1 MATNLQ
7 QEFCKLRDTYIEK
20 QFGRLNEMQR
30 AAVFTTSGPLLI
42 LAGAGS
48 GKTTVLVN
56 RIANLIR
63 FGSAH
68 GSSWTPREVTEDD
81 VKALRTALMT
91 GTDAPGWLDGMLRK
105 DAVRSWNVMA
115 ITFTNKA
122 AGELK
127 ERLRNMLGGEE
138 GDEVFASTFH
148 SACVRILRRWA
159 EEIGY
164 PRSFTIYD
172 TDDSQRVMKTV
183 YKELSVDDKFF
194 PVKSAINQMSRWK
207 DQLVSPAEAL
217 QTPAKDTKG
226 ALAARVYAAYEKK
239 LKEAG
244 AFDFDD
250 LIYQTVQLLAE
261 HKEVRDFYQNKYRYL
276 LVDEYQ
282 DTSVAQFRLVSL
294 LTGPEK
300 NICVVGDDDQSIYR
314 FRGAT
319 IENILN
325 FERVYPGTK
334 TIRLEQ
340 NYRSTSNIL
349 NAANCVIQHNTERKG
364 KTLWTQN
371 GEGDKV
377 QVYTAENEQDEAS
390 HIADI
395 IGQHL
400 REGGHLADH
409 AVLYRMNAQSA
420 PLESYFT
427 RAGIPHKIVGGQR
440 FNDRKEVK
448 DIHSYMSIVAN
459 PRDDVRL
466 RRIINE
472 PARKIG
478 ATTIDVIADL
488 AGQEGVSMLE
498 IIRHAD
504 QYAKLSRAIA
514 PLYKFYQIYE
524 RLQDSLENKTLDEFA
539 SDVIEITGYK
549 AMLEADAAKGHE
561 DAADRLQNLGQ
572 LVNNVKNYCDQQG
585 EEASLEG
592 YLEDIALISDIDNYN
607 ESADQ
612 VVLMTIHSAK
622 GLEFPYVF
630 LIGMEEGVFPS
641 EMSKYSE
648 ADLEEERR
656 LAYVGITRAKKE
668 LYISNSVTRML
679 YGRTQRNEPS
689 RFLREIE
696 PEYLEE
702 TRSPVLEQRSRLG
715 GWGSSYSDT
724 VPGGA
729 SGYSGASGW
738 GRGSASYGSYGGSTG
753 YGNRSGYLNREYNA
767 GESRGFGSG
776 YAGRG
781 SSSSGYGSSYGSR
794 SGSVGGSG
802 GFGSG
807 YSRPATPETPAKQIN
822 FTGTPAV
829 KTNANTTK
837 HYEPG
842 DVVEHKVFGRG
853 TVVAVK
859 PAAGDQIVEIRFEKV
874 GVKKTMANFAPLT
887 KITEERE
894 YDDRS
899 IDRPHPGAGKGGGRS
914 GQALL
919 LRCPY
924 HRPAGR
930 AG

>member
-1 MATNLQ
+1 MAIDLR
-7 QEFCKLRDTYIEK
+7 QEFCALRDTYIEK
-20 QFGRLNEMQR
+20 QFGRLNAMQR
-30 AAVFTTSGPLLI
+30 EAVFTTNGPLLI

-63 FGSAH
+63 FGAAH
-68 GSSWTPREVTEDD
+68 GSQWVPREVTEDD
-81 VKALRTALMT
+81 VKALRMAIMT
-91 GTDAPGWLDGMLRK
+91 NTDAPFWLDGMLHK

-172 TDDSQRVMKTV
+172 TDDAQRVMKSV
-183 YKELSVDDKFF
+183 YKELSIDDKFF

-207 DQLVSPAEAL
+207 DQLVSPEEAL
-217 QTPAKDTKG
+217 RTPARDTKG
-226 ALAARVYAAYEKK
+226 ALAAKVYAAYEKK
-239 LKEAG
+239 LKDAG

-250 LIYQTVQLLAE
+250 LIYQTVQLLAGHE
-261 HKEVRDFYQNKYRYL
+261 EVRQFYQNKYRYL

-325 FERVYPGTK
+325 FERIYPGTK

-364 KTLWTQN
+364 KTLWTKN

-377 QVYTAENEQDEAS
+377 QVYTAENEQDEAM
-390 HIADI
+390 HIADV

-400 REGGHLADH
+400 KEGGHLADH

-420 PLESYFT
+420 PIESYFT

-459 PRDDVRL
+459 ARDDVRL

-478 ATTIDVIADL
+478 NTTIEVIADL
-488 AGQEGVSMLE
+488 AAQENTSMLE
-498 IIRHAD
+498 IISHAD
-504 QYAKLSRAIA
+504 QYARLARSIM
-514 PLYKFYQIYE
+514 PILKFWQIYE
-524 RLQDSLENKTLDEFA
+524 KLQESLETRTLDEFA
-539 SDVIEITGYK
+539 SDVIELSGYK
-549 AMLEADAAKGHE
+549 AMLEQEIAKGHE

-572 LVNNVKNYCDQQG
+572 LVNNVKNYCDQHG
-585 EEASLEG
+585 EEATLEG
-592 YLEDIALISDIDNYN
+592 YLEDIALISDIDSYN
-607 ESADQ
+607 ESSDQ

-641 EMSKYSE
+641 EMSRYSE

-702 TRSPVLEQRSRLG
+702 TRSPVLEQRSRMG
-715 GWGSSYSDT
+715 GWGSGYSDT

-729 SGYSGASGW
+729 SGYSGPSGYS
-738 GRGSASYGSYGGSTG
+738 RSSYGGG
-753 YGNRSGYLNREYNA
+753 YGSGYSSGGSRGYLNREYNA
-767 GESRGFGSG
+767 GEDRGFGSA

-781 SSSSGYGSSYGSR
+781 RSSTGYGSGYGSSPQSAPR
-794 SGSVGGSG
+794 SG
-802 GFGSG
+802 GFGAG
-807 YSRPATPETPAKQIN
+807 YSGGTLPKTSSGFASPAPRPVADASR
-822 FTGTPAV
+822 
-829 KTNANTTK
+829 
-837 HYEPG
+837 HYQPG

-853 TVVAVK
+853 TVLKVK
-859 PAAGDQIVEIRFEKV
+859 PAAGDQIVEINFEKV
-874 GVKKTMANFAPLT
+874 GIKKTMANFAPLT
-887 KITEERE
+887 RITEE
-894 YDDRS
+894 
-899 IDRPHPGAGKGGGRS
+899 
-914 GQALL
+914 
-919 LRCPY
+919 
-924 HRPAGR
+924 
-930 AG
+930 

>member
-1 MATNLQ
+1 
-7 QEFCKLRDTYIEK
+7 
-20 QFGRLNEMQR
+20 MQR
-30 AAVFTTSGPLLI
+30 EAVFTTNGPLLI

-63 FGSAH
+63 FGAAH
-68 GSSWTPREVTEDD
+68 GSQWVPREVTEDD
-81 VKALRTALMT
+81 VKALRMAIMT
-91 GTDAPGWLDGMLRK
+91 NTDAPSWLDGMLRK

-172 TDDSQRVMKTV
+172 TDDAQRVMKSV
-183 YKELSVDDKFF
+183 YKELSIDDKFF

-207 DQLVSPAEAL
+207 DQLVSPEEAL
-217 QTPAKDTKG
+217 RTPARDTKG
-226 ALAARVYAAYEKK
+226 ALAAKVYAAYEKK
-239 LKEAG
+239 LKDAG

-250 LIYQTVQLLAE
+250 LIYQTVQLLAGHE
-261 HKEVRDFYQNKYRYL
+261 EVRQFYQNKYRYL

-325 FERVYPGTK
+325 FERIYPGTK

-364 KTLWTQN
+364 KTLWTKN

-377 QVYTAENEQDEAS
+377 QVYTAENEQDEAM
-390 HIADI
+390 HIADV

-400 REGGHLADH
+400 KEGGHLADH

-420 PLESYFT
+420 PIESYFT

-459 PRDDVRL
+459 ARDDVRL

-478 ATTIDVIADL
+478 NTTIEVIADL
-488 AGQEGVSMLE
+488 AAQENTSMLE
-498 IIRHAD
+498 IISHAD
-504 QYAKLSRAIA
+504 QYARLARSIM
-514 PLYKFYQIYE
+514 PILKFWQIYE
-524 RLQDSLENKTLDEFA
+524 KLQESLETRTLDEFA
-539 SDVIEITGYK
+539 SDVIELSGYK
-549 AMLEADAAKGHE
+549 AMLEQEIAKGHE

-572 LVNNVKNYCDQQG
+572 LVNNVKNYCDQHG
-585 EEASLEG
+585 EEATLEG
-592 YLEDIALISDIDNYN
+592 YLEDIALISDIDSYN
-607 ESADQ
+607 ESSDQ

-656 LAYVGITRAKKE
+656 LAYVGITRAKKGA
-668 LYISNSVTRML
+668 LHL
-679 YGRTQRNEPS
+679 QQRDPDA
-689 RFLREIE
+689 LW
-696 PEYLEE
+696 PH
-702 TRSPVLEQRSRLG
+702 PAQRAQPLFARDRAGVYRGDPQPDAGAPLSAGRLG
-715 GWGSSYSDT
+715 
-724 VPGGA
+724 
-729 SGYSGASGW
+729 
-738 GRGSASYGSYGGSTG
+738 
-753 YGNRSGYLNREYNA
+753 
-767 GESRGFGSG
+767 FGLQR
-776 YAGRG
+776 YRAGRRIG
-781 SSSSGYGSSYGSR
+781 
-794 SGSVGGSG
+794 
-802 GFGSG
+802 
-807 YSRPATPETPAKQIN
+807 
-822 FTGTPAV
+822 
-829 KTNANTTK
+829 
-837 HYEPG
+837 
-842 DVVEHKVFGRG
+842 
-853 TVVAVK
+853 
-859 PAAGDQIVEIRFEKV
+859 
-874 GVKKTMANFAPLT
+874 
-887 KITEERE
+887 
-894 YDDRS
+894 
-899 IDRPHPGAGKGGGRS
+899 
-914 GQALL
+914 L
-919 LRCPY
+919 LRCLRLGPQPLRRFQFQFRRPLRLPECRIQRRQPGLRGRLRRARHVRVRQRGQPQPFGRFWCRLWPRRSPQGSGETGAV
-924 HRPAGR
+924 HRGTGGKASRQHPETLR
-930 AG
+930 AGGYRGA

>member
-715 GWGSSYSDT
+715 GWGSNYSDT

-738 GRGSASYGSYGGSTG
+738 GRGSSSYGSYGGSTG

-781 SSSSGYGSSYGSR
+781 TSSSGYGSSYGSH
-794 SGSVGGSG
+794 SGSVGGPG

-807 YSRPATPETPAKQIN
+807 YSRPAAPKTPAKQIN
-822 FTGTPAV
+822 FTGTPAA

-874 GVKKTMANFAPLT
+874 GIKKTMANFAPLT
-887 KITEERE
+887 KITEE
-894 YDDRS
+894 
-899 IDRPHPGAGKGGGRS
+899 
-914 GQALL
+914 
-919 LRCPY
+919 
-924 HRPAGR
+924 
-930 AG
+930 

>member
-1 MATNLQ
+1 MATDLK
-7 QEFCKLRDTYIEK
+7 QEFCALRDTYIEK

-30 AAVFTTSGPLLI
+30 KAAFTTNGPLLI

-68 GSSWTPREVTEDD
+68 GSDWTPREVTEED
-81 VKALRTALMT
+81 VKALRMAIMT
-91 GTDAPGWLDGMLRK
+91 GTDAPAWLDGMLRK

-159 EEIGY
+159 EQIGY

-172 TDDSQRVMKTV
+172 TDDAQRVMKTV
-183 YKELSVDDKFF
+183 YKELSIDDKFF

-207 DQLVSPAEAL
+207 DQLVSPEEAL
-217 QTPAKDTKG
+217 RTPARDTKG
-226 ALAARVYAAYEKK
+226 AIAAKVYAAYEKK
-239 LKEAG
+239 LKDAG

-250 LIYQTVQLLAE
+250 LIYHTVQLLAE
-261 HKEVRDFYQNKYRYL
+261 HDEVREFYQNKYRYL

-325 FERVYPGTK
+325 FERIYPGTK

-364 KTLWTQN
+364 KTLWTKN

-377 QVYTAENEQDEAS
+377 HVYTAENEQDEAM
-390 HIADI
+390 HIADV

-400 REGGHLADH
+400 KAGGHLADH

-420 PLESYFT
+420 PIESYFT

-478 ATTIDVIADL
+478 NTTIEVIADL
-488 AGQEGVSMLE
+488 AAQENTSMLE
-498 IIRHAD
+498 IISHAD
-504 QYAKLSRAIA
+504 QYARLSRSMM
-514 PLYKFYQIYE
+514 PLLKFWQIYE
-524 RLQDSLENKTLDEFA
+524 RLQESLETRTCRKFQEFR
-539 SDVIEITGYK
+539 
-549 AMLEADAAKGHE
+549 H
-561 DAADRLQNLGQ
+561 
-572 LVNNVKNYCDQQG
+572 
-585 EEASLEG
+585 
-592 YLEDIALISDIDNYN
+592 
-607 ESADQ
+607 
-612 VVLMTIHSAK
+612 
-622 GLEFPYVF
+622 
-630 LIGMEEGVFPS
+630 
-641 EMSKYSE
+641 
-648 ADLEEERR
+648 
-656 LAYVGITRAKKE
+656 
-668 LYISNSVTRML
+668 
-679 YGRTQRNEPS
+679 
-689 RFLREIE
+689 
-696 PEYLEE
+696 
-702 TRSPVLEQRSRLG
+702 
-715 GWGSSYSDT
+715 
-724 VPGGA
+724 
-729 SGYSGASGW
+729 
-738 GRGSASYGSYGGSTG
+738 
-753 YGNRSGYLNREYNA
+753 
-767 GESRGFGSG
+767 
-776 YAGRG
+776 
-781 SSSSGYGSSYGSR
+781 
-794 SGSVGGSG
+794 
-802 GFGSG
+802 
-807 YSRPATPETPAKQIN
+807 
-822 FTGTPAV
+822 
-829 KTNANTTK
+829 
-837 HYEPG
+837 
-842 DVVEHKVFGRG
+842 
-853 TVVAVK
+853 
-859 PAAGDQIVEIRFEKV
+859 
-874 GVKKTMANFAPLT
+874 
-887 KITEERE
+887 
-894 YDDRS
+894 
-899 IDRPHPGAGKGGGRS
+899 
-914 GQALL
+914 
-919 LRCPY
+919 CPT
-924 HRPAGR
+924 
-930 AG
+930 

>member
-261 HKEVRDFYQNKYRYL
+261 HKEARDFYQNKYRYL

-488 AGQEGVSMLE
+488 AEQEGVSMLE

-715 GWGSSYSDT
+715 GWGSNYSDT

-738 GRGSASYGSYGGSTG
+738 GRGSSSYGSYGGSTG

-794 SGSVGGSG
+794 SGSVGASG

-807 YSRPATPETPAKQIN
+807 YSRPAVPKTPAKQIN
-822 FTGTPAV
+822 FTGALST

-874 GVKKTMANFAPLT
+874 GIKKTMANFAPLT
-887 KITEERE
+887 KITEE
-894 YDDRS
+894 
-899 IDRPHPGAGKGGGRS
+899 
-914 GQALL
+914 
-919 LRCPY
+919 
-924 HRPAGR
+924 
-930 AG
+930 

>member
-377 QVYTAENEQDEAS
+377 QAYTAENEQDEAS

-715 GWGSSYSDT
+715 GWGSNYSDT

-738 GRGSASYGSYGGSTG
+738 GRGSSSYGNYGGSTG

-781 SSSSGYGSSYGSR
+781 SSSSGYGSGY
-794 SGSVGGSG
+794 SGSASSSG

-807 YSRPATPETPAKQIN
+807 YGRPAAPKTPAKQID
-822 FTGTPAV
+822 FTGTLAT
-829 KTNANTTK
+829 KTNANTKK

-874 GVKKTMANFAPLT
+874 GIKKTMANFAPLT
-887 KITEERE
+887 KITEE
-894 YDDRS
+894 
-899 IDRPHPGAGKGGGRS
+899 
-914 GQALL
+914 
-919 LRCPY
+919 
-924 HRPAGR
+924 
-930 AG
+930 

>member
-668 LYISNSVTRML
+668 LYISNSATRML

-738 GRGSASYGSYGGSTG
+738 GRGSSSYGSYGGSTG

-822 FTGTPAV
+822 FTGTPAA

-874 GVKKTMANFAPLT
+874 GIKKTMANFAPLT
-887 KITEERE
+887 KITEE
-894 YDDRS
+894 
-899 IDRPHPGAGKGGGRS
+899 
-914 GQALL
+914 
-919 LRCPY
+919 
-924 HRPAGR
+924 
-930 AG
+930 

>member
-715 GWGSSYSDT
+715 GWDSSYSDA

-738 GRGSASYGSYGGSTG
+738 GRGSSSYGSYGGSTG

-781 SSSSGYGSSYGSR
+781 SSSSGYGSSYGSH
-794 SGSVGGSG
+794 SGSVGGPG

-807 YSRPATPETPAKQIN
+807 YSRPAVPKTPAKQIN
-822 FTGTPAV
+822 FTGTPAA

-874 GVKKTMANFAPLT
+874 GIKKTMANFAPLT
-887 KITEERE
+887 KITEE
-894 YDDRS
+894 
-899 IDRPHPGAGKGGGRS
+899 
-914 GQALL
+914 
-919 LRCPY
+919 
-924 HRPAGR
+924 
-930 AG
+930 

>member
-1 MATNLQ
+1 MAASLQ
-7 QEFCKLRDTYIEK
+7 QEFCALRDTYIEK
-20 QFGRLNEMQR
+20 QFGRLNDMQR
-30 AAVFTTSGPLLI
+30 QAVFITDGPLLI

-68 GSSWTPREVTEDD
+68 GSDWTPREVTEED
-81 VKALRTALMT
+81 VKALKTAIMT
-91 GTDAPGWLDGMLRK
+91 GTDAPAWLDGMLRQN
-105 DAVRSWNVMA
+105 AVRSWNVMA

-159 EEIGY
+159 ESIGY

-172 TDDSQRVMKTV
+172 TDDSQRVMKAV
-183 YKELSVDDKFF
+183 YKELSIDDKFF
-194 PVKSAINQMSRWK
+194 PIKSAINQMSRWK
-207 DQLVSPAEAL
+207 DQLVSPEEAL
-217 QTPAKDTKG
+217 RTPARDTKG
-226 ALAARVYAAYEKK
+226 AIAAKVYAAYEKK
-239 LKEAG
+239 LREAG

-261 HKEVRDFYQNKYRYL
+261 HEDVREFYQNKYRYL

-325 FERVYPGTK
+325 FERIFPGTK

-364 KTLWTQN
+364 KTLWTRN
-371 GEGDKV
+371 DEGDKV
-377 QVYTAENEQDEAS
+377 QVYTAENEQDEAM
-390 HIADI
+390 HIADV
-395 IGQHL
+395 IGEHL
-400 REGGHLADH
+400 KEGGHLADH

-420 PLESYFT
+420 PIESYFT

-440 FNDRKEVK
+440 FNDRKVVK

-459 PRDDVRL
+459 ARDDVRL

-478 ATTIDVIADL
+478 NTTVDVIADL
-488 AGQEGVSMLE
+488 AAQQGISMLE
-498 IIRHAD
+498 VISHAD
-504 QYAKLSRAIA
+504 AYAKLSRAIM
-514 PLYKFYQIYE
+514 PLLKFWQIYE
-524 RLQDSLENKTLDEFA
+524 KLQESLETRTLDEFA
-539 SDVIEITGYK
+539 QDVIEVTGYK

-572 LVNNVKNYCDQQG
+572 LVNNVKNYCDQHG
-585 EEASLEG
+585 EDASLEG
-592 YLEDIALISDIDNYN
+592 YLEDIALISDIDSYN

-668 LYISNSVTRML
+668 LYISNSVSRML

-696 PEYLEE
+696 PEYIEE
-702 TRSPVLEQRSRLG
+702 TRSPALERRSSM

-738 GRGSASYGSYGGSTG
+738 GRNSSSFGGRTG
-753 YGNRSGYLNREYNA
+753 GYNSGGRSGYLNSEYN
-767 GESRGFGSG
+767 SG
-776 YAGRG
+776 AH
-781 SSSSGYGSSYGSR
+781 
-794 SGSVGGSG
+794 G
-802 GFGSG
+802 GFGDRYSKKQNTEYKRTVSTIAEMEALADDPDGYMSG
-807 YSRPATPETPAKQIN
+807 KISGKDYEGYVRDRMAGRTTSGFGENYSQKS
-822 FTGTPAV
+822 GTPLNDMKRVFFAGTPV
-829 KTNANTTK
+829 PKSAPTGPK
-837 HYEPG
+837 HYEVG
-842 DVVEHKVFGRG
+842 DIVEHKVFGRG
-853 TVVAVK
+853 RVLAVK
-859 PAAGDQIVEIRFEKV
+859 AAAGDQIVEINFEKV

-887 KITEERE
+887 KITEE
-894 YDDRS
+894 
-899 IDRPHPGAGKGGGRS
+899 
-914 GQALL
+914 
-919 LRCPY
+919 
-924 HRPAGR
+924 
-930 AG
+930 

>member
-1 MATNLQ
+1 MAASLQ
-7 QEFCKLRDTYIEK
+7 QEFCALRNTYIEK

-30 AAVFTTSGPLLI
+30 QAVFTTSGPLLI

-68 GSSWTPREVTEDD
+68 GSDWTPREVTEED
-81 VKALRTALMT
+81 VKALKMAIMT
-91 GTDAPGWLDGMLRK
+91 GTDAPAWLDGMLRQN
-105 DAVRSWNVMA
+105 AVRSWNVMA

-172 TDDSQRVMKTV
+172 TDDSQRVMKAV

-207 DQLVSPAEAL
+207 DQLIGPEEAL
-217 QTPAKDTKG
+217 RTPARDTKG
-226 ALAARVYAAYEKK
+226 ALAAKVYAAYEKK
-239 LKEAG
+239 LKDAG

-261 HKEVRDFYQNKYRYL
+261 HPDVREFYQNKYKYL

-325 FERVYPGTK
+325 FERIYPGTR

-364 KTLWTQN
+364 KTLWTKN
-371 GEGDKV
+371 SEGDKV
-377 QVYTAENEQDEAS
+377 QVYTAENEQDEAM

-395 IGQHL
+395 IGEHL
-400 REGGHLADH
+400 KAGGHLADH
-409 AVLYRMNAQSA
+409 AILYRMNAQSA
-420 PLESYFT
+420 PIESYFT

-478 ATTIDVIADL
+478 NTTVEVIADL
-488 AGQEGVSMLE
+488 AAQQGISMLDV
-498 IIRHAD
+498 ISHAD
-504 QYAKLSRAIA
+504 EYAKLSRAIM
-514 PLYKFYQIYE
+514 PLLKFWQIYE
-524 RLQDSLENKTLDEFA
+524 KLQESLETKTLDEFA
-539 SDVIEITGYK
+539 ADVIEITGYK

-572 LVNNVKNYCDQQG
+572 LVNNVKNYCDQHG

-668 LYISNSVTRML
+668 LYISNSVSRML

-696 PEYLEE
+696 PEYIEE
-702 TRSPVLEQRSRLG
+702 TRSPALERRSSM

-738 GRGSASYGSYGGSTG
+738 GRNTSSYGGRTG
-753 YGNRSGYLNREYNA
+753 GYLNREYNA
-767 GESRGFGSG
+767 GERSGFGSG

-781 SSSSGYGSSYGSR
+781 SSSTGYGGGYRSASGTGSS
-794 SGSVGGSG
+794 
-802 GFGSG
+802 GFGTG
-807 YSRPATPETPAKQIN
+807 YGRPAAPKAPAKTIQ
-822 FTGTPAV
+822 FTGAPA
-829 KTNANTTK
+829 KTTASAGTK
-837 HYEPG
+837 HYEVG

-853 TVVAVK
+853 RVMAVK
-859 PAAGDQIVEIRFEKV
+859 AAAGDQIVEINFEKV

-887 KITEERE
+887 KITEE
-894 YDDRS
+894 
-899 IDRPHPGAGKGGGRS
+899 
-914 GQALL
+914 
-919 LRCPY
+919 
-924 HRPAGR
+924 
-930 AG
+930 

>member
-738 GRGSASYGSYGGSTG
+738 GRGSSSYGSYGGSTG

-781 SSSSGYGSSYGSR
+781 SSSSGYGSSYGSH
-794 SGSVGGSG
+794 SGSVGGPG

-807 YSRPATPETPAKQIN
+807 YSRPAVPKTPAKQID
-822 FTGTPAV
+822 FTGTPAA

-837 HYEPG
+837 RYEPG

-874 GVKKTMANFAPLT
+874 GIKKTMANFAPLT
-887 KITEERE
+887 KITEE
-894 YDDRS
+894 
-899 IDRPHPGAGKGGGRS
+899 
-914 GQALL
+914 
-919 LRCPY
+919 
-924 HRPAGR
+924 
-930 AG
+930 

>member
-738 GRGSASYGSYGGSTG
+738 GRGSSSYGSYGGSTG

-767 GESRGFGSG
+767 GEGRGFGSG

-781 SSSSGYGSSYGSR
+781 SSSSGYGSSYGSH
-794 SGSVGGSG
+794 SGSVGGPG

-807 YSRPATPETPAKQIN
+807 YSRPATPETSAKQIN
-822 FTGTPAV
+822 FTGTPAA

-874 GVKKTMANFAPLT
+874 GIKKTMANFAPLT
-887 KITEERE
+887 KITEE
-894 YDDRS
+894 
-899 IDRPHPGAGKGGGRS
+899 
-914 GQALL
+914 
-919 LRCPY
+919 
-924 HRPAGR
+924 
-930 AG
+930 

>member
-715 GWGSSYSDT
+715 GWGSNYSDT

-738 GRGSASYGSYGGSTG
+738 GRGSSSYGSYGGSTG

-781 SSSSGYGSSYGSR
+781 SFSSGYGSSYGSH

-822 FTGTPAV
+822 FTGTPTA
-829 KTNANTTK
+829 KTNANTKK

-874 GVKKTMANFAPLT
+874 GIKKTMANFAPLT
-887 KITEERE
+887 KITEE
-894 YDDRS
+894 
-899 IDRPHPGAGKGGGRS
+899 
-914 GQALL
+914 
-919 LRCPY
+919 
-924 HRPAGR
+924 
-930 AG
+930 

>member
-91 GTDAPGWLDGMLRK
+91 DTDAPGWLDGMLRK

-572 LVNNVKNYCDQQG
+572 LVNNVKNYCDQHG

-738 GRGSASYGSYGGSTG
+738 GRSSSSYGGSTG

-781 SSSSGYGSSYGSR
+781 SSSSGYGSGY
-794 SGSVGGSG
+794 SGSASSSG

-807 YSRPATPETPAKQIN
+807 YSRPAVPKTPAKQIN
-822 FTGTPAV
+822 FTGTPTA

-874 GVKKTMANFAPLT
+874 GIKKTMANFAPLT
-887 KITEERE
+887 KITEE
-894 YDDRS
+894 
-899 IDRPHPGAGKGGGRS
+899 
-914 GQALL
+914 
-919 LRCPY
+919 
-924 HRPAGR
+924 
-930 AG
+930 

>member
-572 LVNNVKNYCDQQG
+572 LVNNVKNYCDQHG

-696 PEYLEE
+696 PEYIEE

-715 GWGSSYSDT
+715 GWGSGYGSDT

-729 SGYSGASGW
+729 SGYSGPSGWGRAASGHGSGYGSRSGYLNKEYNAPMSNNRGFGSDYA
-738 GRGSASYGSYGGSTG
+738 GRGSASSGHVGCSSGSGS
-753 YGNRSGYLNREYNA
+753 S
-767 GESRGFGSG
+767 GFGSG
-776 YAGRG
+776 YG
-781 SSSSGYGSSYGSR
+781 
-794 SGSVGGSG
+794 
-802 GFGSG
+802 
-807 YSRPATPETPAKQIN
+807 RPAAPKAPVRPAGGGVTSSPRPAAAS
-822 FTGTPAV
+822 TGP
-829 KTNANTTK
+829 K

-842 DVVEHKVFGRG
+842 DIVEHKVFGRG
-853 TVVAVK
+853 KVLKVK
-859 PAAGDQIVEIRFEKV
+859 PAAGDQIVEISFEKV
-874 GVKKTMANFAPLT
+874 GVKKTMANFAPLV
-887 KITEERE
+887 KITTEE
-894 YDDRS
+894 
-899 IDRPHPGAGKGGGRS
+899 
-914 GQALL
+914 
-919 LRCPY
+919 
-924 HRPAGR
+924 
-930 AG
+930 

>member
-7 QEFCKLRDTYIEK
+7 QEFCKLRDTYIER

-226 ALAARVYAAYEKK
+226 ALAARIYAAYEKK

-325 FERVYPGTK
+325 FERIYPGTK

-572 LVNNVKNYCDQQG
+572 LVNNVKNYCDQHG

-738 GRGSASYGSYGGSTG
+738 GRGSSSYGSYGGSTG

-781 SSSSGYGSSYGSR
+781 SSSSSYGSSYGSH
-794 SGSVGGSG
+794 SGSVGGSD

-807 YSRPATPETPAKQIN
+807 YSRPAVPKTPAKHIS
-822 FTGTPAV
+822 FTGAPVLQSVKAV
-829 KTNANTTK
+829 SIEDYKV
-837 HYEPG
+837 G
-842 DVVEHKVFGRG
+842 DVVSHRAFGKGEVTAVDSSHGDVIVVVRFQNTG
-853 TVVAVK
+853 T
-859 PAAGDQIVEIRFEKV
+859 
-874 GVKKTMANFAPLT
+874 KKMMANSPLLK
-887 KITEERE
+887 KITEE
-894 YDDRS
+894 
-899 IDRPHPGAGKGGGRS
+899 
-914 GQALL
+914 
-919 LRCPY
+919 
-924 HRPAGR
+924 
-930 AG
+930 

>member
-105 DAVRSWNVMA
+105 DAVCSWNVMA

-715 GWGSSYSDT
+715 GWGSNYSDT

-738 GRGSASYGSYGGSTG
+738 GRGSSSYGSYGGSTG

-781 SSSSGYGSSYGSR
+781 SSSSGYGSSYGSH

-807 YSRPATPETPAKQIN
+807 YSRPAVPKTPAKQIN
-822 FTGTPAV
+822 FTGTLAT

-874 GVKKTMANFAPLT
+874 GIKKTMANFAPLT
-887 KITEERE
+887 KITEE
-894 YDDRS
+894 
-899 IDRPHPGAGKGGGRS
+899 
-914 GQALL
+914 
-919 LRCPY
+919 
-924 HRPAGR
+924 
-930 AG
+930 

>member
-1 MATNLQ
+1 MATDLT
-7 QEFCKLRDTYIEK
+7 QEFCALRDTYIEK
-20 QFGRLNEMQR
+20 QFGRLNDMQR
-30 AAVFTTSGPLLI
+30 QAVFTTDGPLLI

-68 GSSWTPREVTEDD
+68 GSKQTPRPATEDD
-81 VKALRTALMT
+81 IKALRNAIMT
-91 GTDAPGWLDGMLRK
+91 GTAAPSWLDGMLRQN
-105 DAVRSWNVMA
+105 AVRSWNVMA

-127 ERLRNMLGGEE
+127 ERLRRMLGGEE

-172 TDDSQRVMKTV
+172 TDDSQRVMKAV
-183 YKELSVDDKFF
+183 YKELGLDEKSVAIKT
-194 PVKSAINQMSRWK
+194 AINMMSARK
-207 DQLVSPAEAL
+207 DQMVSPTDAL
-217 QTPAKDTKG
+217 KDPTLGIEGKYDRYKCEIS
-226 ALAARVYAAYEKK
+226 ARAYAAYEKK

-261 HKEVRDFYQNKYRYL
+261 HKDVRDFYQNKYRYL

-294 LTGPEK
+294 LTGPER

-325 FERVYPGTK
+325 FEKCYPGAK

-364 KTLWTQN
+364 KTLWTDN

-377 QVYTAENEQDEAS
+377 QVYTAENEQDEAM
-390 HIADI
+390 HIADV

-400 REGGHLADH
+400 KAGGHLADH
-409 AVLYRMNAQSA
+409 AILYRMNAQSA
-420 PLESYFT
+420 PIESYFT

-478 ATTIDVIADL
+478 NTTVEVIADL
-488 AGQEGVSMLE
+488 AAQQGVSMLE
-498 IIRHAD
+498 IIGHAD
-504 QYAKLSRAIA
+504 QYAKLSRAVM
-514 PLYKFYQIYE
+514 PLLKFWQIYQN
-524 RLQDSLENKTLDEFA
+524 LQDSLETKTLDAFA
-539 SDVIEITGYK
+539 ADVIELTGYK

-572 LVNNVKNYCDQQG
+572 LVNNVKNYCDQHG
-585 EEASLEG
+585 EDATLEG
-592 YLEDIALISDIDNYN
+592 YLEDIALISDIDSYN

-696 PEYLEE
+696 PEYIEE

-729 SGYSGASGW
+729 SGYSGPSGW
-738 GRGSASYGSYGGSTG
+738 GRSAGGYGSGG
-753 YGNRSGYLNREYNA
+753 YGSRSGGGYLNREYNA
-767 GESRGFGSG
+767 GERSGFGSG

-781 SSSSGYGSSYGSR
+781 TSSSGYGAAYGNSSTQPKVR
-794 SGSVGGSG
+794 SG
-802 GFGSG
+802 GFGAG
-807 YSRPATPETPAKQIN
+807 YSGTGAKTPAAKIS
-822 FTGTPAV
+822 FTGAPAA
-829 KTNANTTK
+829 KAAPAGSK

-842 DVVEHKVFGRG
+842 DIVEHKVFGRG
-853 TVVAVK
+853 TVLKVK
-859 PAAGDQIVEIRFEKV
+859 PAAGDQIVEINFEKV
-874 GVKKTMANFAPLT
+874 GIKKTMANFAPLT
-887 KITEERE
+887 KITTEE
-894 YDDRS
+894 
-899 IDRPHPGAGKGGGRS
+899 
-914 GQALL
+914 
-919 LRCPY
+919 
-924 HRPAGR
+924 
-930 AG
+930 

>member
-738 GRGSASYGSYGGSTG
+738 GRGSSSYGSYGGSTG

-781 SSSSGYGSSYGSR
+781 SSSSGYGSSYGSH
-794 SGSVGGSG
+794 SGSVGGPG

-807 YSRPATPETPAKQIN
+807 HSRPATPETPAKQIN
-822 FTGTPAV
+822 FTGTIST

-874 GVKKTMANFAPLT
+874 GIKKTMANFAPLT
-887 KITEERE
+887 KITEE
-894 YDDRS
+894 
-899 IDRPHPGAGKGGGRS
+899 
-914 GQALL
+914 
-919 LRCPY
+919 
-924 HRPAGR
+924 
-930 AG
+930 

>member
-91 GTDAPGWLDGMLRK
+91 DTDAPGWLDGMLRK

-488 AGQEGVSMLE
+488 AGQEDVSMLE
-498 IIRHAD
+498 IIGHAD

-715 GWGSSYSDT
+715 GWGSNYSDT

-738 GRGSASYGSYGGSTG
+738 GRGSSSYGSYGGSTG

-781 SSSSGYGSSYGSR
+781 SSSSGYGSSYGSH
-794 SGSVGGSG
+794 SGSVGGPG

-807 YSRPATPETPAKQIN
+807 YSRPAVPKTPAKQIN
-822 FTGTPAV
+822 FTGTPTA
-829 KTNANTTK
+829 KTNANTKK

-874 GVKKTMANFAPLT
+874 GIKKTMANFAPLT
-887 KITEERE
+887 KITEE
-894 YDDRS
+894 
-899 IDRPHPGAGKGGGRS
+899 
-914 GQALL
+914 
-919 LRCPY
+919 
-924 HRPAGR
+924 
-930 AG
+930 